1 MDETSTPQS
10 VLNKVSVD
18 KFLLVLN
25 LPPILK
31 TIDNRSTRDKNK
43 VNLDSIQFSVEGSIV
58 PEISIPNITIPF
70 AGQNLEVTSYSRDAY
85 QKNTV
90 NFTIDNR
97 FNNYWILWKWL
108 NILNDSKISLF
119 NQDDL
124 PDPSVIASLHNYQT
138 DMSIFSL
145 DEYHNKVMEFKY
157 HKSFITK
164 LGGIQYQYQQS
175 NQITSSFEFAYSQLH
190 LEML

>member
-1 MDETSTPQS
+1 MDETATPQS

-31 TIDNRSTRDKNK
+31 TIDNRSSRDKNK

-70 AGQNLEVTSYSRDAY
+70 AGQNLEVTSYSREAY
-85 QKNTV
+85 QKNNI

-108 NILNDSKISLF
+108 NILNDSKIGLF
-119 NQDDL
+119 NQDNL

-145 DEYHNKVMEFKY
+145 DEYNNKIMEFKY
-157 HKSFITK
+157 HKAFITK
-164 LGGIQYQYQQS
+164 LGGIQYHYQQS
-175 NQITSSFEFAYSQLH
+175 NQIVSSFEFAYSQLH